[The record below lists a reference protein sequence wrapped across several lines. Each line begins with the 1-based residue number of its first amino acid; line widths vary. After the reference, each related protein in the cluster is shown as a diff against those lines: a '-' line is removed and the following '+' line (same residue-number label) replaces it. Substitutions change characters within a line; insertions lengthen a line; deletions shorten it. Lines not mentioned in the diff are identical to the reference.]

1 MTMNWQDV
9 LTLLIPL
16 LGLMSYLYNRI
27 EKKAED
33 RQKQTHQEFDKVHQ
47 KFEKVYQEFDKVYQ
61 EIKDVKKDTSRINE
75 RLTRLEGRFDER
87 GYWESREWHR
97 TGTEDKK

>member
-33 RQKQTHQEFDKVHQ
+33 RQRQVQQDMDKI
-47 KFEKVYQEFDKVYQ
+47 YQEVRD
-61 EIKDVKKDTSRINE
+61 IKKDTSRINE